1 MPTQGCFWEVITLVG
16 DFPLAPT
23 LLQAALRSSW
33 HFACV
38 SGPNIG
44 LVVSPLGRPQEF
56 PAQIQIFTDNRGREH
71 MSFLL
76 DSEDAQIWIRPAAFI
91 PWRRLRPKR
100 VYTPAKGMQLKVSGS
115 SASDYYQ
122 LRQRPRDL
130 SFPSASRTSRHLPT
144 MPFIGI
150 VPLLLFMVLR
160 MLVMGSYGGM
170 SLLLFVVPLISMSIL
185 GIVVMKRGKPR
196 HRIDAAWLALLLET
210 AVPSI
215 SESSSLLV
223 YPNHIGRGK
232 ALTVSGTDG
241 ETYLGFVGPEAKLS
255 ALWCAAQLAAQ
266 LGGARVAEGTDE
278 LIDIGRQK
286 SLGPG
291 AANSRSCRA
300 SIRLHAPGEDENG
313 DENIH
318 LAWAH
323 HFNELPTW
331 CHTVIPASR
340 APVSLAWWKMLGRD
354 TLFGSIP
361 ECVDFDELPF
371 EVIDSD
377 EGLRTPI
384 GKDNSGV
391 VHIDLVKHGPHAL
404 IAGTTGSGKSEALRT
419 WLLGLCESYSPSR
432 LRLVLVDYKGG
443 SALTPLTALP
453 HTETVLTDLNLAHSS
468 RALRGLASCI
478 ATREAQFA
486 QYAVKDLSQWHER
499 FLQECAPP
507 PPPRI
512 LIVID
517 EFQVLADL
525 HPETLETFS
534 RLAAQGRSL
543 GLHLIYATQHPG
555 ASISAH
561 MRANTELRIALRSI
575 FDSDS
580 HSVIG
585 SAEAAHLPRIPGRA
599 LLGSGKPVQFAYC
612 RNIEQSIA
620 SISKKQSDS
629 IGAPLWCP
637 SLPSQLTRGDLDQLH
652 SSERGIPIGL
662 IDGIENGTHRCLTWQ
677 HGNIMMSG
685 SGSSTNKLA
694 LLVRSCATT
703 LSDSLGF
710 PLCGVSI
717 DSGIPNSIASS
728 PDYVIRDIVDF
739 GVLCEDLCHRTPCV
753 VWLEDIEGTLHM
765 LEERLG
771 VLRAHDLWGQ
781 FARSCDGV
789 NSVLIA
795 SEVSGRFTSRTL
807 FGSYEHIWY
816 EIPNPQIAESCPT
829 IRGAEC
835 TDSPAQLWS
844 SAHKSLICLCTDSV
858 KPSLPLSIPSWNQI
872 LHDCQ
877 GQLGN
882 AASRQMNSCSSL
894 PLDALNASA
903 LVQQRPHFPITP
915 AMLQSRVASLTKTN
929 PDMRIHSY
937 IIRYGAQLKRFL
949 FSEKNCTFIG
959 EDNSVLIDALRAI
972 NAGCIIHHFEHSQW
986 MRALETRTELLLF
999 TNPPKEALRFIA
1011 QNCQSFPSSLYA
1023 LSWNSYSGV
1032 IVHRGTAGRF
1042 VLTFK

>member
-1 MPTQGCFWEVITLVG
+1 MITLVG

-56 PAQIQIFTDNRGREH
+56 PAQIQIFTNDRGRER

-76 DSEDAQIWIRPAAFI
+76 DSEDAQIWIRPAAFT
-91 PWRRLRPKR
+91 PWRRLRAKH
-100 VYTPAKGMQLKVSGS
+100 VYTPAKGMQVKVAGC
-115 SASDYYQ
+115 SATDYYQ

-130 SFPSASRTSRHLPT
+130 SFPSSSRASRPLPT
-144 MPFIGI
+144 LSLIGI
-150 VPLLLFMVLR
+150 VPFLLFMVMR
-160 MLVMGSYGGM
+160 MLVMGAYGGL
-170 SLLLFVVPLISMSIL
+170 SFLLFALPLISMSIL
-185 GIVVMKRGKPR
+185 GVVVMKRRKPR
-196 HRIDAAWLALLLET
+196 HRIDAAGLALLLE
-210 AVPSI
+210 AAAPSS
-215 SESSSLLV
+215 SESSSLLI
-223 YPNHIGRGK
+223 YTNQIGRGK
-232 ALTVSGTDG
+232 AQEVSRTGG

-291 AANSRSCRA
+291 SVNSRSYRA

-575 FDSDS
+575 SDSDS

-972 NAGCIIHHFEHSQW
+972 NAGCIIHHFEHTQW

>member
-1 MPTQGCFWEVITLVG
+1 MLTQECFWEVITLVG
-16 DFPLAPT
+16 DVPLAPT
-23 LLQAALRSSW
+23 LIQAALRSPW

-56 PAQIQIFTDNRGREH
+56 PAQVQIFTDHRGRER

-76 DSEDAQIWIRPAAFI
+76 DSEDAQIWIRPAALT
-91 PWRRLRPKR
+91 PWRRLRAKR
-100 VYTPAKGMQLKVSGS
+100 EYTPTKGMQVKVAGC
-115 SASDYYQ
+115 SATDYYQ

-130 SFPSASRTSRHLPT
+130 SFPSSSRASRPLPT
-144 MPFIGI
+144 LSLIGI
-150 VPLLLFMVLR
+150 VPFLLFMVMR
-160 MLVMGSYGGM
+160 MLVMGAYGGL
-170 SLLLFVVPLISMSIL
+170 SFLLFALPLISMSIL
-185 GIVVMKRGKPR
+185 GVVVMKRRKPR
-196 HRIDAAWLALLLET
+196 HRIDAAGLALLLE
-210 AVPSI
+210 AAAPSS
-215 SESSSLLV
+215 SESSSLLI
-223 YPNHIGRGK
+223 YPNQIGRGK
-232 ALTVSGTDG
+232 AQEVSRTGG

-286 SLGPG
+286 SLSPGSTNSGP
-291 AANSRSCRA
+291 CRIR
-300 SIRLHAPGEDENG
+300 IRLHAPGEDANG

-318 LAWAH
+318 LAWAP
-323 HFNELPTW
+323 HFSELPTW
-331 CHTVIPASR
+331 CHAVIPASR

-354 TLFGSIP
+354 AFFGSIP
-361 ECVDFDELPF
+361 EHVDFDELPF
-371 EVIDSD
+371 KVSD
-377 EGLRTPI
+377 HDDGLRTPI
-384 GKDNSGV
+384 GKDSSGV

-419 WLLGLCESYSPSR
+419 WLLGLCASYSPSH

-443 SALTPLTALP
+443 SALTPFTALP
-453 HTETVLTDLNLAHSS
+453 HTETVLTDLNLGHSS

-486 QYAVKDLSQWHER
+486 QYAVKDLSQWRER

-555 ASISAH
+555 ASINAH
-561 MRANTELRIALRSI
+561 MRANTELRIALRCVSE
-575 FDSDS
+575 SDS
-580 HSVIG
+580 HSVMG
-585 SAEAAHLPRIPGRA
+585 SAEAADLPRIPGRA

-612 RNIEQSIA
+612 RNIEQIIA
-620 SISKKQSDS
+620 SISKKHSAS
-629 IGAPLWCP
+629 FGAPLWCP
-637 SLPSQLTRGDLDQLH
+637 SLPSQLTRGDLNQLRSSDQ
-652 SSERGIPIGL
+652 GIAIGL
-662 IDGIENGTHRCLTWQ
+662 IDGIENGAHRCLRWQ

-685 SGSSTNKLA
+685 SGSSTSKLA
-694 LLVRSCATT
+694 LLARSSATT

-717 DSGIPNSIASS
+717 DSGTPHSSVTS
-728 PDYVIRDIVDF
+728 PDYLIRDIVDF
-739 GVLCEDLCHRTPCV
+739 GVLCEDLCHRAPCV
-753 VWLEDIEGTLHM
+753 IWLEDIEGTLHM
-765 LEERLG
+765 LEECLG

-781 FARSCDGV
+781 FTRSCDGI
-789 NSVLIA
+789 NIVLIA
-795 SEVSGRFTSRTL
+795 SDVSGRFTPRTL

-816 EIPNPQIAESCPT
+816 EIPNPQIMEHCPT

-835 TDSPAQLWS
+835 TDSPTQLWS
-844 SAHKSLICLCTDSV
+844 SAHKSLLCLCSDSV

-877 GQLGN
+877 GQSGI
-882 AASRQMNSCSSL
+882 AAPRRMNSCSSL
-894 PLDALNASA
+894 PSAALDASA
-903 LVQQRPHFPITP
+903 LDQRRPHFPITP
-915 AMLQSRVASLTKTN
+915 ATSQSRVASLTKTSS
-929 PDMRIHSY
+929 DMRIHSY
-937 IIRYGAQLKRFL
+937 IIRYGTQLKRFL
-949 FSEKNCTFIG
+949 FSENNCTFIG
-959 EDNSVLIDALRAI
+959 EENSVLIDALRAI
-972 NAGCIIHHFEHSQW
+972 NSVCSIHRLKH
-986 MRALETRTELLLF
+986 
-999 TNPPKEALRFIA
+999 
-1011 QNCQSFPSSLYA
+1011 
-1023 LSWNSYSGV
+1023 
-1032 IVHRGTAGRF
+1032 
-1042 VLTFK
+1042 

>member
-1 MPTQGCFWEVITLVG
+1 MG
-16 DFPLAPT
+16 DVPLAPT

-44 LVVSPLGRPQEF
+44 LVASPLGCARAF
-56 PAQIQIFTDNRGREH
+56 PAQIQIFTDHRGRER

-76 DSEDAQIWIRPAAFI
+76 DSEEAQMWIRPAALT
-91 PWRRLRPKR
+91 PWRRLRVKR
-100 VYTPAKGMQLKVSGS
+100 LYTPTKGMQVKVAGC

-130 SFPSASRTSRHLPT
+130 SFPSSSRASRPLPT
-144 MPFIGI
+144 LSLIGI
-150 VPLLLFMVLR
+150 VPLLLFMVMR
-160 MLVMGSYGGM
+160 MLVMGVYGGL
-170 SLLLFVVPLISMSIL
+170 SLLLLLVSLISMSIL
-185 GIVVMKRGKPR
+185 GVVVMKRRNPR
-196 HRIDAAWLALLLET
+196 HRIDAAGLALLLE
-210 AVPSI
+210 AAAPSS
-215 SESSSLLV
+215 SESSSLLI
-223 YPNHIGRGK
+223 YPNQIGRGK
-232 ALTVSGTDG
+232 AQEVSRTGG

-286 SLGPG
+286 TLSLGST
-291 AANSRSCRA
+291 NSGPCRIR
-300 SIRLHAPGEDENG
+300 IRLHAPGEDESG
-313 DENIH
+313 DESIH
-318 LAWAH
+318 LAWAP
-323 HFNELPTW
+323 HFSELPTW

-340 APVSLAWWKMLGRD
+340 TPVSSTWWKMLGRD
-354 TLFGSIP
+354 ALFGSIP
-361 ECVDFDELPF
+361 EHVDFDELPF
-371 EVIDSD
+371 EVSD
-377 EGLRTPI
+377 HDDGLRTPI
-384 GKDNSGV
+384 GKDSSGIV
-391 VHIDLVKHGPHAL
+391 DIDLVKHGPHAL

-419 WLLGLCESYSPSR
+419 WLLGLCASYSPSR

-453 HTETVLTDLNLAHSS
+453 HTETVLTDLDLGHSS

-555 ASISAH
+555 ASINAH

-575 FDSDS
+575 SDSAS

-612 RNIEQSIA
+612 ANIEQTIA
-620 SISKKQSDS
+620 SISKRQSDS
-629 IGAPLWCP
+629 IGTPLWCP
-637 SLPSQLTRGDLDQLH
+637 SLPSQLTRRDLDQLC
-652 SSERGIPIGL
+652 SSEGGIPIGL
-662 IDGIENGTHRCLTWQ
+662 IDGIENGAHQCLRWQ

-685 SGSSTNKLA
+685 SGSSTSKLA
-694 LLVRSCATT
+694 LLARSCATT

-717 DSGIPNSIASS
+717 DSGTPHSS
-728 PDYVIRDIVDF
+728 ATSANYLIRDIVDF
-739 GVLCEDLCHRTPCV
+739 GVLCEDLCHRAPCV
-753 VWLEDIEGTLHM
+753 IWLEDIEGTLHM
-765 LEERLG
+765 LEDCLG

-781 FARSCDGV
+781 FTRSCDGV
-789 NSVLIA
+789 NIVLIA
-795 SEVSGRFTSRTL
+795 SDVSGRFTSRTL

-816 EIPNPQIAESCPT
+816 EIPNPQIAENCPA

-844 SAHKSLICLCTDSV
+844 SAHKSLLCLCSDSV
-858 KPSLPLSIPSWNQI
+858 KPSLPLSIQSWNQI

-877 GQLGN
+877 GQLDT
-882 AASRQMNSCSSL
+882 AAPHRLNSCSSL
-894 PLDALNASA
+894 PSATLNASA
-903 LVQQRPHFPITP
+903 LDQQRPHFPITP
-915 AMLQSRVASLTKTN
+915 ATSRSRVASLTKTSS
-929 PDMRIHSY
+929 DMRIHSY
-937 IIRYGAQLKRFL
+937 IIRYGAQLKQFL
-949 FSEKNCTFIG
+949 FSENNCTFIG
-959 EDNSVLIDALRAI
+959 EENSVLIDALRAI
-972 NAGCIIHHFEHSQW
+972 NAGCIIHHLEHSQW
-986 MRALETRTELLLF
+986 MRALENRTELLLF
-999 TNPPKEALRFIA
+999 ANPPKEALRFIA
-1011 QNCQSFPSSLYA
+1011 QNCQNFPSSLYA
-1023 LSWNSYSGV
+1023 HSWNSYSGV
-1032 IVHRGTAGRF
+1032 IVHHGSAGRF

>member
-1 MPTQGCFWEVITLVG
+1 MG
-16 DFPLAPT
+16 DVPLAPT

-44 LVVSPLGRPQEF
+44 LVVSPLGSPQEF
-56 PAQIQIFTDNRGREH
+56 PAQVQIFSDHRGRER

-91 PWRRLRPKR
+91 PWRRLRSNR
-100 VYTPAKGMQLKVSGS
+100 VYTPAKGMQLKVGGR
-115 SASDYYQ
+115 SATDYYQ

-130 SFPSASRTSRHLPT
+130 SFPSSSRDSRRLPA
-144 MPFIGI
+144 MSFIGI
-150 VPLLLFMVLR
+150 VPLLLFMVMR
-160 MLVMGSYGGM
+160 MLIMGAYGGM
-170 SLLLFVVPLISMSIL
+170 SLLLITLPLISMSIL
-185 GIVVMKRGKPR
+185 GIVVMKRRKPI
-196 HRIDAAWLALLLET
+196 HRIDAAGLALLLE
-210 AVPSI
+210 AAAPSS
-215 SESSSLLV
+215 SESSFLLI
-223 YPNHIGRGK
+223 YPNQIGRGK
-232 ALTVSGTDG
+232 ALMVSGTDG

-278 LIDIGRQK
+278 PIDIGKRK
-286 SLGPG
+286 SLGLGSTHSGP
-291 AANSRSCRA
+291 CRI
-300 SIRLHAPGEDENG
+300 SIRLHAPGEDESS

-318 LAWAH
+318 LAWAP
-323 HFNELPTW
+323 HFSELPTW
-331 CHTVIPASR
+331 CHAVIPASR
-340 APVSLAWWKMLGRD
+340 APVSLAWWKMLGTD
-354 TLFGSIP
+354 ALSASIP
-361 ECVDFDELPF
+361 KHVDFDELPF
-371 EVIDSD
+371 EVTDSN

-384 GKDNSGV
+384 GKDSSGV
-391 VHIDLVKHGPHAL
+391 VHIDLVEHGPHAL

-575 FDSDS
+575 SDSDS

-685 SGSSTNKLA
+685 SGSSTSKLA

-717 DSGIPNSIASS
+717 DSGIPNSIVSS
-728 PDYVIRDIVDF
+728 PDYLIRDIVDF
-739 GVLCEDLCHRTPCV
+739 GVLCEDLCHRSPCV

-765 LEERLG
+765 LEECLG

-816 EIPNPQIAESCPT
+816 EIPNPQIVESCPT

-844 SAHKSLICLCTDSV
+844 NAHKSLICLCTDSV
-858 KPSLPLSIPSWNQI
+858 KPSLPLSIPSWNQM

-877 GQLGN
+877 GKLGN

-894 PLDALNASA
+894 PLEALNASA

-915 AMLQSRVASLTKTN
+915 ATPQSRVASFTKTN

-937 IIRYGAQLKRFL
+937 IIRYGSQLKRFL

-959 EDNSVLIDALRAI
+959 EDNSALIDALRAI

>member
-1 MPTQGCFWEVITLVG
+1 MG
-16 DFPLAPT
+16 DVPLAPT

-44 LVVSPLGRPQEF
+44 LVASPLGCARAF
-56 PAQIQIFTDNRGREH
+56 PAQIQIFTDHRGRER

-76 DSEDAQIWIRPAAFI
+76 DSEEAQMWIRPAALT
-91 PWRRLRPKR
+91 PWRRLRVKR
-100 VYTPAKGMQLKVSGS
+100 LYTPTKGMQVKVAGC

-130 SFPSASRTSRHLPT
+130 SFPSSSRASRPLPT
-144 MPFIGI
+144 LSLIGI
-150 VPLLLFMVLR
+150 VPLLLFMVMR
-160 MLVMGSYGGM
+160 MLVMGVYGGL
-170 SLLLFVVPLISMSIL
+170 SLLLLLVPLVSMSIL
-185 GIVVMKRGKPR
+185 GVVVMKRRKPR
-196 HRIDAAWLALLLET
+196 HRIDAAGLALLLE
-210 AVPSI
+210 AAAPSS
-215 SESSSLLV
+215 SESSSLLI
-223 YPNHIGRGK
+223 YPNQIGRGK
-232 ALTVSGTDG
+232 AQEVSRTGG

-286 SLGPG
+286 TLSLGST
-291 AANSRSCRA
+291 NSGPCRIR
-300 SIRLHAPGEDENG
+300 IRLHAPGEDESG
-313 DENIH
+313 DESIH
-318 LAWAH
+318 LAWAP
-323 HFNELPTW
+323 HFSELPTW

-340 APVSLAWWKMLGRD
+340 TPVSSTWWKMLGRD
-354 TLFGSIP
+354 ALFGSIP
-361 ECVDFDELPF
+361 EHVDFDELPF
-371 EVIDSD
+371 EVSD
-377 EGLRTPI
+377 HDDGLRTPI
-384 GKDNSGV
+384 GKDSSGIV
-391 VHIDLVKHGPHAL
+391 DIDLVKHGPHAL

-419 WLLGLCESYSPSR
+419 WLLGLCASYSPSR

-453 HTETVLTDLNLAHSS
+453 HTETVLTDLDLGHSS

-555 ASISAH
+555 ASINAH

-575 FDSDS
+575 SDSAS

-612 RNIEQSIA
+612 ANIEQTIA
-620 SISKKQSDS
+620 SISKRQSDS
-629 IGAPLWCP
+629 IGTPLWCP
-637 SLPSQLTRGDLDQLH
+637 SLPSQLTRRDLDQLC
-652 SSERGIPIGL
+652 SSEGGIPIGL
-662 IDGIENGTHRCLTWQ
+662 IDGIENGAHQCLRWQ

-685 SGSSTNKLA
+685 SGSSTSKLA
-694 LLVRSCATT
+694 LLARSCATT

-717 DSGIPNSIASS
+717 DSGTPHSS
-728 PDYVIRDIVDF
+728 ATSANYLIRDIVDF
-739 GVLCEDLCHRTPCV
+739 GVLCEDLCHRAPCV
-753 VWLEDIEGTLHM
+753 IWLEDIEGTLHM
-765 LEERLG
+765 LEDCLG

-781 FARSCDGV
+781 FTRSCDGV
-789 NSVLIA
+789 NIVLIA
-795 SEVSGRFTSRTL
+795 SDVSGRFTSRTL

-816 EIPNPQIAESCPT
+816 EIPNPQIAENCPA

-844 SAHKSLICLCTDSV
+844 SAHKSLLCLCSDSV
-858 KPSLPLSIPSWNQI
+858 KPSLPLSIQSWNQI

-877 GQLGN
+877 GQLDT
-882 AASRQMNSCSSL
+882 AAPHRLNSCSSL
-894 PLDALNASA
+894 PSATLNASA
-903 LVQQRPHFPITP
+903 LDQQRPHFPITP
-915 AMLQSRVASLTKTN
+915 ATSRSRVASLTKTSS
-929 PDMRIHSY
+929 DMRIHSY
-937 IIRYGAQLKRFL
+937 IIRYGAQLKQFL
-949 FSEKNCTFIG
+949 FSENNCTFIG
-959 EDNSVLIDALRAI
+959 EENSVLIDALRAI
-972 NAGCIIHHFEHSQW
+972 NAGCIIHHLEHSQW
-986 MRALETRTELLLF
+986 MRALENRTELLLF
-999 TNPPKEALRFIA
+999 ANPPKEALRFIA
-1011 QNCQSFPSSLYA
+1011 QNCQNFPSSLYA
-1023 LSWNSYSGV
+1023 HSWNSYSGV
-1032 IVHRGTAGRF
+1032 IVHHGSAGRF

>member
-1 MPTQGCFWEVITLVG
+1 MG
-16 DFPLAPT
+16 DVPLAPT

-44 LVVSPLGRPQEF
+44 LVASPLGCARAF
-56 PAQIQIFTDNRGREH
+56 PAQIQIFTDHRGRER

-76 DSEDAQIWIRPAAFI
+76 DSEEAQMWIRPAALT
-91 PWRRLRPKR
+91 PWRRLRAKR
-100 VYTPAKGMQLKVSGS
+100 LYTPTKGMQVKVAGC

-130 SFPSASRTSRHLPT
+130 SFPSSSRASRPLPT
-144 MPFIGI
+144 LSLIGI
-150 VPLLLFMVLR
+150 VPLLLFMVMR
-160 MLVMGSYGGM
+160 MLVMGVYGGL
-170 SLLLFVVPLISMSIL
+170 SLLLLLVPLISMSIL
-185 GIVVMKRGKPR
+185 GVVVMKRRKPR
-196 HRIDAAWLALLLET
+196 HRIDAAGLALLLE
-210 AVPSI
+210 AAAPSS
-215 SESSSLLV
+215 SESSSLLI
-223 YPNHIGRGK
+223 YPNQIGRGK
-232 ALTVSGTDG
+232 AQEVSRTGG

-286 SLGPG
+286 SLSLGSTNSGP
-291 AANSRSCRA
+291 CRIR
-300 SIRLHAPGEDENG
+300 IRLHAPGEDESG
-313 DENIH
+313 DESIH
-318 LAWAH
+318 LAWAP
-323 HFNELPTW
+323 HFSELPTW

-340 APVSLAWWKMLGRD
+340 TPVSSTWWKMLGRD
-354 TLFGSIP
+354 ALFGSIP
-361 ECVDFDELPF
+361 EHVDFDELPF
-371 EVIDSD
+371 EVSD
-377 EGLRTPI
+377 HDDGLRTPI
-384 GKDNSGV
+384 GKDSSGIV
-391 VHIDLVKHGPHAL
+391 DIDLVKHGPHAL

-419 WLLGLCESYSPSR
+419 WLLGLCASYSPSR

-453 HTETVLTDLNLAHSS
+453 HTETVLTDLDLGHSS

-555 ASISAH
+555 ASINAH

-575 FDSDS
+575 SDSAS

-612 RNIEQSIA
+612 ANIEQTIA
-620 SISKKQSDS
+620 SISKRQSDS
-629 IGAPLWCP
+629 IGTPLWCP
-637 SLPSQLTRGDLDQLH
+637 SLPSQLTRRDLDQLC
-652 SSERGIPIGL
+652 SSEGGIPIGL
-662 IDGIENGTHRCLTWQ
+662 IDGIENGAHQCLRWQ

-685 SGSSTNKLA
+685 SGSSTSKLA
-694 LLVRSCATT
+694 LLARSCATT

-717 DSGIPNSIASS
+717 DSGTPHSS
-728 PDYVIRDIVDF
+728 ATSANYLIRDIVDF
-739 GVLCEDLCHRTPCV
+739 GVLCEDLCHRAPCV
-753 VWLEDIEGTLHM
+753 IWLEDIEGTLHM
-765 LEERLG
+765 LEDCLG
-771 VLRAHDLWGQ
+771 VLRAHDLWSQ

-789 NSVLIA
+789 NIVLIA
-795 SEVSGRFTSRTL
+795 SDVSGRFTSRTL

-816 EIPNPQIAESCPT
+816 EIPNPQIAETCPA

-844 SAHKSLICLCTDSV
+844 SAHKSLLCLCSDSV
-858 KPSLPLSIPSWNQI
+858 KPSLPLSIQSWNQI

-877 GQLGN
+877 GQLDT
-882 AASRQMNSCSSL
+882 AAPHRLNSCSSL
-894 PLDALNASA
+894 PSATLNASA
-903 LVQQRPHFPITP
+903 LDQQRPHFPITP
-915 AMLQSRVASLTKTN
+915 ATSRSRVASLTKTSS
-929 PDMRIHSY
+929 DMRIHSY

-949 FSEKNCTFIG
+949 FSENNCTFIG
-959 EDNSVLIDALRAI
+959 EENSVLIDALRAI
-972 NAGCIIHHFEHSQW
+972 NAGCIIHHLEHSQW
-986 MRALETRTELLLF
+986 MRALENRTELLLF
-999 TNPPKEALRFIA
+999 ANPPKEALRFIA
-1011 QNCQSFPSSLYA
+1011 QNCQNFPSSLYA
-1023 LSWNSYSGV
+1023 HSWNSYSGV

>member
-1 MPTQGCFWEVITLVG
+1 MG
-16 DFPLAPT
+16 DVPLAPT

-44 LVVSPLGRPQEF
+44 LVVSPLGSPQEF
-56 PAQIQIFTDNRGREH
+56 PAQVQIFSDHRGRER

-91 PWRRLRPKR
+91 PWRRLRSNR
-100 VYTPAKGMQLKVSGS
+100 VYTPAKGMQLKVGGR
-115 SASDYYQ
+115 SATDYYQ

-130 SFPSASRTSRHLPT
+130 SFPSSSRDSRRLPA
-144 MPFIGI
+144 MSFIGI
-150 VPLLLFMVLR
+150 VPLLLFMVMR
-160 MLVMGSYGGM
+160 MLIMGAYGGM
-170 SLLLFVVPLISMSIL
+170 SLLLLLAPLISMSIL
-185 GIVVMKRGKPR
+185 GVVVMKRRKPR
-196 HRIDAAWLALLLET
+196 HRVDAAGLALLLEAAT
-210 AVPSI
+210 PSI
-215 SESSSLLV
+215 SDSSPFLI
-223 YPNHIGRGK
+223 YPNQIGRRK
-232 ALTVSGTDG
+232 PQEVSRTGG

-266 LGGARVAEGTDE
+266 TGGARVNDGNDE
-278 LIDIGRQK
+278 LIDIGRQNY
-286 SLGPG
+286 SGPG
-291 AANSRSCRA
+291 STNSGPCRIR
-300 SIRLHAPGEDENG
+300 IRLHAPGEDESG

-318 LAWAH
+318 LAWAP
-323 HFNELPTW
+323 HFSELPTW
-331 CHTVIPASR
+331 CHAVIPASR
-340 APVSLAWWKMLGRD
+340 TPVSLAWWKMLGRD
-354 TLFGSIP
+354 ALSGSIP
-361 ECVDFDELPF
+361 EHVDFDELPF
-371 EVIDSD
+371 EVSD
-377 EGLRTPI
+377 HDDGLRTPI
-384 GKDNSGV
+384 GKDTSGIV
-391 VHIDLVKHGPHAL
+391 SIDLVKDGPHAL

-419 WLLGLCESYSPSR
+419 WLLGLCARYPPSR

-453 HTETVLTDLNLAHSS
+453 HTETVLTDLNLGHSS

-486 QYAVKDLSQWHER
+486 QYAVKDLSQWRER

-555 ASISAH
+555 ASINAH

-575 FDSDS
+575 SDSDS
-580 HSVIG
+580 LSVIG
-585 SAEAAHLPRIPGRA
+585 SAEAARLPRIPGRA

-612 RNIEQSIA
+612 RNIEQIIA
-620 SISKKQSDS
+620 SISKRQSDS

-652 SSERGIPIGL
+652 SSEGGIPIGL
-662 IDGIENGTHRCLTWQ
+662 IDGIENGAHRCLRWH

>member
-1 MPTQGCFWEVITLVG
+1 
-16 DFPLAPT
+16 
-23 LLQAALRSSW
+23 
-33 HFACV
+33 
-38 SGPNIG
+38 
-44 LVVSPLGRPQEF
+44 
-56 PAQIQIFTDNRGREH
+56 

-232 ALTVSGTDG
+232 ALTVSGTNG

-286 SLGPG
+286 SLSPGSTHSGP
-291 AANSRSCRA
+291 CRI
-300 SIRLHAPGEDENG
+300 SIRLHAPGEDESS

-318 LAWAH
+318 LAWAP
-323 HFNELPTW
+323 HFSELPTW
-331 CHTVIPASR
+331 CHAVIPASR
-340 APVSLAWWKMLGRD
+340 APVSLAWWKMLGTD
-354 TLFGSIP
+354 ALSASIP
-361 ECVDFDELPF
+361 KHVDFDELPF
-371 EVIDSD
+371 EVTDSN

-384 GKDNSGV
+384 GKDSSGV
-391 VHIDLVKHGPHAL
+391 VHIDLVEHGPHAL

-419 WLLGLCESYSPSR
+419 WLLGLCARYSPSR

-443 SALTPLTALP
+443 SALTPLTVLP
-453 HTETVLTDLNLAHSS
+453 HTETVLTDLNLGHSS

-486 QYAVKDLSQWHER
+486 QYAVKDLSQWRER

-555 ASISAH
+555 ASINAH

-575 FDSDS
+575 SDSDS
-580 HSVIG
+580 LSVIG

>member
-1 MPTQGCFWEVITLVG
+1 
-16 DFPLAPT
+16 
-23 LLQAALRSSW
+23 
-33 HFACV
+33 
-38 SGPNIG
+38 
-44 LVVSPLGRPQEF
+44 
-56 PAQIQIFTDNRGREH
+56 

-100 VYTPAKGMQLKVSGS
+100 VYTPAKGMQLKVGGH

-122 LRQRPRDL
+122 LRQRPHDL

-144 MPFIGI
+144 MSFIGI

-160 MLVMGSYGGM
+160 MLVMGAYGGM

-185 GIVVMKRGKPR
+185 GMVVMKRRKPR

-291 AANSRSCRA
+291 STHPSPCHIR
-300 SIRLHAPGEDENG
+300 IRLHAPGEDESS

-318 LAWAH
+318 LAWAP
-323 HFNELPTW
+323 HFSELPTW
-331 CHTVIPASR
+331 CHAVIPASR

-354 TLFGSIP
+354 ALSASIP
-361 ECVDFDELPF
+361 KHVDFDELPF
-371 EVIDSD
+371 EVSDSD

-384 GKDNSGV
+384 GKDSSGV
-391 VHIDLVKHGPHAL
+391 VHIDLVEHGPHAL

-419 WLLGLCESYSPSR
+419 WLLGLCARYSPSR

-575 FDSDS
+575 SDSDS

-710 PLCGVSI
+710 PLWGVSI

>member
-1 MPTQGCFWEVITLVG
+1 MGVS
-16 DFPLAPT
+16 PLAPT
-23 LLQAALRSSW
+23 LLQAALRSPW

-44 LVVSPLGRPQEF
+44 LVVSPLGRTQEF
-56 PAQIQIFTDNRGREH
+56 PAQIQIFTDRRGRER
-71 MSFLL
+71 MGFLL

-91 PWRRLRPKR
+91 PWRCLRPR
-100 VYTPAKGMQLKVSGS
+100 HVYTPVRGMQLKV
-115 SASDYYQ
+115 ANRPATDYYQ

-130 SFPSASRTSRHLPT
+130 SFPSSSRDSRRLPA
-144 MPFIGI
+144 MSFIGI
-150 VPLLLFMVLR
+150 VPLLLFMVIR
-160 MLVMGSYGGM
+160 MLIMGVYGGM
-170 SLLLFVVPLISMSIL
+170 SLLLIALLPISMSVL
-185 GIVVMKRGKPR
+185 GIVVMKRRKPR
-196 HRIDAAWLALLLET
+196 HQLDAAGLALLLE
-210 AVPSI
+210 AAAPSS
-215 SESSSLLV
+215 SESSPLLI
-223 YPNHIGRGK
+223 YPNQIGRGK
-232 ALTVSGTDG
+232 AHAVSRSGG

-266 LGGARVAEGTDE
+266 LGGARVDEGTDE

-286 SLGPG
+286 ALGPDST
-291 AANSRSCRA
+291 NSGPYRIR
-300 SIRLHAPGEDENG
+300 IRLHAPGEDETG

-318 LAWAH
+318 LAWAS
-323 HFNELPTW
+323 HFSELPTW
-331 CHTVIPASR
+331 CHAVIPASR

-354 TLFGSIP
+354 ALFGSIP
-361 ECVDFDELPF
+361 EHVDFDELPL
-371 EVIDSD
+371 EVSESD
-377 EGLRTPI
+377 EGLQTAI
-384 GKDNSGV
+384 GKDASGLV
-391 VHIDLVKHGPHAL
+391 DIDLVKHGPHAL

-419 WLLGLCESYSPSR
+419 WLLGLCTRYSPSR

-443 SALTPLTALP
+443 STLTPLTALP
-453 HTETVLTDLNLAHSS
+453 HTEAVLTDLNLGHSS

-486 QYAVKDLSQWHER
+486 QYAVKDLSQWRER

-555 ASISAH
+555 ASINAH
-561 MRANTELRIALRSI
+561 MRANTELRIALRCISE
-575 FDSDS
+575 SDS

-585 SAEAAHLPRIPGRA
+585 SAEAAHLSRIPGRA
-599 LLGSGKPVQFAYC
+599 LLGSGNPVQFAYC
-612 RNIEQSIA
+612 RNIEQIIA
-620 SISKKQSDS
+620 SISKTQSAS
-629 IGAPLWCP
+629 FGAPLWCP

-652 SSERGIPIGL
+652 SSDQGIAIGL
-662 IDGIENGTHRCLTWQ
+662 IDGIENGAHRCLRWQ

-685 SGSSTNKLA
+685 SGSSASKLA
-694 LLVRSCATT
+694 LLIRSCATT

-717 DSGIPNSIASS
+717 DSGILNSSATS
-728 PDYVIRDIVDF
+728 PDYLIRDIVDF
-739 GVLCEDLCHRTPCV
+739 GVLCEDLCHRAPCI

-765 LEERLG
+765 LEECLG

-781 FARSCDGV
+781 FTRSCDGV
-789 NSVLIA
+789 NIVLIA
-795 SEVSGRFTSRTL
+795 SDVSGRFTSRTL

-816 EIPNPQIAESCPT
+816 EIPNPQIVESCPT
-829 IRGAEC
+829 ILGAEC

-844 SAHKSLICLCTDSV
+844 SAHKSLLCLCTDSV

-882 AASRQMNSCSSL
+882 ASSRQMNSCSSL
-894 PLDALNASA
+894 PLAALDTPA
-903 LVQQRPHFPITP
+903 LGQQRPRFPIIP
-915 AMLQSRVASLTKTN
+915 AMTHSRVAADIKTDS
-929 PDMRIHSY
+929 DMRIHSY

-959 EDNSVLIDALRAI
+959 EDNSELIDALRAI
-972 NAGCIIHHFEHSQW
+972 NTGCIIHHFEHSQW
-986 MRALETRTELLLF
+986 MRALENRTELLLF

-1023 LSWNSYSGV
+1023 HSWNSYSGV
-1032 IVHRGTAGRF
+1032 IVHRGIAGRF

>member
-1 MPTQGCFWEVITLVG
+1 MFWEVITLVG

-56 PAQIQIFTDNRGREH
+56 PAQIQIFTDDQGRER

-100 VYTPAKGMQLKVSGS
+100 VYTPAKGMQLKVGGR

-130 SFPSASRTSRHLPT
+130 SFPSVSRTSRHLPT
-144 MPFIGI
+144 MSFIGI
-150 VPLLLFMVLR
+150 VPLLLFMMLR
-160 MLVMGSYGGM
+160 MLVMGAYGGM

-185 GIVVMKRGKPR
+185 GIVVMKRRKPR
-196 HRIDAAWLALLLET
+196 HRIDAARLALLLET

-215 SESSSLLV
+215 SESSPLLI
-223 YPNHIGRGK
+223 YPKQIGRGK
-232 ALTVSGTDG
+232 ALTVSGTVG

-286 SLGPG
+286 SLGPDS
-291 AANSRSCRA
+291 ANSRPCRA
-300 SIRLHAPGEDENG
+300 SIRLHAPGEDDSG

-323 HFNELPTW
+323 HFSELPTW

-371 EVIDSD
+371 EVIDSG

-384 GKDNSGV
+384 GKDSSGV
-391 VHIDLVKHGPHAL
+391 VDIDLVKHGPHAL

-443 SALTPLTALP
+443 SALTPLTVLP

-555 ASISAH
+555 ASINAH

-575 FDSDS
+575 SDSDS

-612 RNIEQSIA
+612 RNIEQIIA

-637 SLPSQLTRGDLDQLH
+637 SLPSQLTRDDLDQLH

-717 DSGIPNSIASS
+717 DSGIPNSIVSS
-728 PDYVIRDIVDF
+728 PDYLIRDIVDF
-739 GVLCEDLCHRTPCV
+739 GVLCEDLCHRSPCV

-765 LEERLG
+765 LEECLG

-795 SEVSGRFTSRTL
+795 SEVSGRYTSRTL

-816 EIPNPQIAESCPT
+816 EIPNPQIVESCPT

-844 SAHKSLICLCTDSV
+844 SAHKSLLCLCTDSV
-858 KPSLPLSIPSWNQI
+858 KPSLPLSIPSWNQM

-894 PLDALNASA
+894 PLDELNASA

-915 AMLQSRVASLTKTN
+915 ATPQSRVASLTKTN

-972 NAGCIIHHFEHSQW
+972 NAGCVIHHFEHSQW
-986 MRALETRTELLLF
+986 MRALENRTELLLF

>member
-1 MPTQGCFWEVITLVG
+1 MG

-56 PAQIQIFTDNRGREH
+56 PAQIQIFTDHRGRER

-76 DSEDAQIWIRPAAFI
+76 DSEHARLWIRPTAFT
-91 PWRRLRPKR
+91 PWRRLRAKH
-100 VYTPAKGMQLKVSGS
+100 VYTPAKGMQVKVAGC
-115 SASDYYQ
+115 SATDYYQ

-130 SFPSASRTSRHLPT
+130 SFPSSSRASRPLPT
-144 MPFIGI
+144 LSLIGI
-150 VPLLLFMVLR
+150 VPFLLFMVMR
-160 MLVMGSYGGM
+160 MLVMGAYGGL
-170 SLLLFVVPLISMSIL
+170 SFLLFALPLISMSIL
-185 GIVVMKRGKPR
+185 GVVVMKRRKPR
-196 HRIDAAWLALLLET
+196 HRIDAAGLALLLE
-210 AVPSI
+210 AAAPSS
-215 SESSSLLV
+215 SESSSLLI
-223 YPNHIGRGK
+223 YPNQIGRGK
-232 ALTVSGTDG
+232 AQEVSRTGG

-286 SLGPG
+286 SLSPGSTNSGP
-291 AANSRSCRA
+291 CRIR
-300 SIRLHAPGEDENG
+300 IRLHAPGEDANG

-318 LAWAH
+318 LAWAP
-323 HFNELPTW
+323 HFSELPTW
-331 CHTVIPASR
+331 CHAVIPASR

-354 TLFGSIP
+354 AFFGSIP
-361 ECVDFDELPF
+361 EHVDFDELPF
-371 EVIDSD
+371 KVSD
-377 EGLRTPI
+377 HDDGLRTPI
-384 GKDNSGV
+384 GKDSSGV

-419 WLLGLCESYSPSR
+419 WLLGLCASYSPSH

-443 SALTPLTALP
+443 SALTPFTALP
-453 HTETVLTDLNLAHSS
+453 HTETVLTDLNLGHSS

-486 QYAVKDLSQWHER
+486 QYAVKDLSQWRER

-555 ASISAH
+555 ASINAH

-575 FDSDS
+575 SDSAS

-612 RNIEQSIA
+612 ANIEQTIA
-620 SISKKQSDS
+620 SISKRQSDS
-629 IGAPLWCP
+629 IGTPLWCP
-637 SLPSQLTRGDLDQLH
+637 SLPSQLTRRDLDQLC
-652 SSERGIPIGL
+652 SSEGGIPIGL
-662 IDGIENGTHRCLTWQ
+662 IDGIENGAHQCLRWQ

-685 SGSSTNKLA
+685 SGSSTSKLA
-694 LLVRSCATT
+694 LLARSCATT

-717 DSGIPNSIASS
+717 DSGTPHSS
-728 PDYVIRDIVDF
+728 ATSANYLIRDIVDF
-739 GVLCEDLCHRTPCV
+739 GVLCEDLCHRAPCV
-753 VWLEDIEGTLHM
+753 IWLEDIEGTLHM
-765 LEERLG
+765 LEDCLG
-771 VLRAHDLWGQ
+771 VLRAHDLWSQ

-789 NSVLIA
+789 NIVLIA
-795 SEVSGRFTSRTL
+795 SDVSGRFTSRTL

-816 EIPNPQIAESCPT
+816 EIPNPQIAETCPA

-844 SAHKSLICLCTDSV
+844 SAHKSLLCLCSDSV
-858 KPSLPLSIPSWNQI
+858 KPSLPLSIQSWNQI

-877 GQLGN
+877 GQLDT
-882 AASRQMNSCSSL
+882 AAPHRLNSCSSL
-894 PLDALNASA
+894 PSATLNASA
-903 LVQQRPHFPITP
+903 LDQQRPHFPITP
-915 AMLQSRVASLTKTN
+915 ATSRSRVASLTKTSS
-929 PDMRIHSY
+929 DMRIHSY

-949 FSEKNCTFIG
+949 FSENNCTFIG
-959 EDNSVLIDALRAI
+959 EENSVLIDALRAI
-972 NAGCIIHHFEHSQW
+972 NAGCIIHHLEHSQW
-986 MRALETRTELLLF
+986 MRALENRTELLLF
-999 TNPPKEALRFIA
+999 ANPPKEALRFIA
-1011 QNCQSFPSSLYA
+1011 QNCQNFPSSLYA
-1023 LSWNSYSGV
+1023 HSWNSYSGV

>member
-1 MPTQGCFWEVITLVG
+1 MG
-16 DFPLAPT
+16 DVPLAPT

-44 LVVSPLGRPQEF
+44 LVASPLGCARAF
-56 PAQIQIFTDNRGREH
+56 PAQIQIFTDHRGRER

-76 DSEDAQIWIRPAAFI
+76 DSEEAQMWIRPAALT
-91 PWRRLRPKR
+91 PWRRLRVKR
-100 VYTPAKGMQLKVSGS
+100 LYTPTKGMQVKVAGC

-130 SFPSASRTSRHLPT
+130 SFPSSSRASRPLPT
-144 MPFIGI
+144 LSLIGI
-150 VPLLLFMVLR
+150 VPLLLFMVMR
-160 MLVMGSYGGM
+160 MLVMGVYGGL
-170 SLLLFVVPLISMSIL
+170 SLLLLLVPLVSMSIL
-185 GIVVMKRGKPR
+185 GVVVMKRRKPR
-196 HRIDAAWLALLLET
+196 HRIDAAGLALLLE
-210 AVPSI
+210 AAAPSS
-215 SESSSLLV
+215 SESSSLLI
-223 YPNHIGRGK
+223 YPNQIGHGK
-232 ALTVSGTDG
+232 AQEVSRTGG

-286 SLGPG
+286 TLSLGST
-291 AANSRSCRA
+291 NSGPCRIR
-300 SIRLHAPGEDENG
+300 IRLHAPGEDESG
-313 DENIH
+313 DESIH
-318 LAWAH
+318 LAWAP
-323 HFNELPTW
+323 HFSELPTW

-340 APVSLAWWKMLGRD
+340 TPVSSTWWKMLGRD
-354 TLFGSIP
+354 ALFGSIP
-361 ECVDFDELPF
+361 EHVDFDELPF
-371 EVIDSD
+371 EVSD
-377 EGLRTPI
+377 HDDGLRTPI
-384 GKDNSGV
+384 GKDSSGIV
-391 VHIDLVKHGPHAL
+391 DIDLVKHGPHAL

-419 WLLGLCESYSPSR
+419 WLLGLCASYSPSR

-453 HTETVLTDLNLAHSS
+453 HTETVLTDLDLGHSS

-555 ASISAH
+555 ASINAH

-575 FDSDS
+575 SDSAS

-612 RNIEQSIA
+612 ANIEQTIA
-620 SISKKQSDS
+620 SISKRQSDS
-629 IGAPLWCP
+629 IGTPLWCP
-637 SLPSQLTRGDLDQLH
+637 SLPSQLTRRDLDQLC
-652 SSERGIPIGL
+652 SSEGGIPIGL
-662 IDGIENGTHRCLTWQ
+662 IDGIENGAHQCLRWQ

-685 SGSSTNKLA
+685 SGSSTSKLA
-694 LLVRSCATT
+694 LLARSCATT

-717 DSGIPNSIASS
+717 DSGTPHSS
-728 PDYVIRDIVDF
+728 ATSANYLIRDIVDF
-739 GVLCEDLCHRTPCV
+739 GVLCEDLCHRAPCV
-753 VWLEDIEGTLHM
+753 IWLEDIEGTLHM
-765 LEERLG
+765 LEDCLG
-771 VLRAHDLWGQ
+771 VLRAHDLWSQ

-789 NSVLIA
+789 NIVLIA
-795 SEVSGRFTSRTL
+795 SDVSGRFTSRTL

-816 EIPNPQIAESCPT
+816 EIPNPQIAENCPA

-844 SAHKSLICLCTDSV
+844 SAHKSLLCLCSDSV
-858 KPSLPLSIPSWNQI
+858 KPSLPLSIQSWNQI

-877 GQLGN
+877 GQLDT
-882 AASRQMNSCSSL
+882 AAPHRLNSCSSL
-894 PLDALNASA
+894 PSATLNASA
-903 LVQQRPHFPITP
+903 LDQQRPHFPITP
-915 AMLQSRVASLTKTN
+915 ATSRSRVASLTKTSS
-929 PDMRIHSY
+929 DMRIHSY
-937 IIRYGAQLKRFL
+937 IIRYGAQLKQFL
-949 FSEKNCTFIG
+949 FSENNCTFIG
-959 EDNSVLIDALRAI
+959 EENSVLIDALRAI
-972 NAGCIIHHFEHSQW
+972 NAGCIIHHLEHSQW
-986 MRALETRTELLLF
+986 MRALENRTELLLF
-999 TNPPKEALRFIA
+999 ANPPKEALRFIA
-1011 QNCQSFPSSLYA
+1011 QNCQNFPSSLYA
-1023 LSWNSYSGV
+1023 HSWNSYSGV
-1032 IVHRGTAGRF
+1032 IVHHGSAGRF

>member
-1 MPTQGCFWEVITLVG
+1 MG

-44 LVVSPLGRPQEF
+44 LVASPLGCAQEF
-56 PAQIQIFTDNRGREH
+56 PVQIQIFTDHRGRER

-76 DSEDAQIWIRPAAFI
+76 DSEDAQIWIRPAAFT
-91 PWRRLRPKR
+91 PWRRLRAKR
-100 VYTPAKGMQLKVSGS
+100 VYTPSKGMQLKVGGR
-115 SASDYYQ
+115 SATDYYQ

-130 SFPSASRTSRHLPT
+130 SFPSSSRASRPLPT
-144 MPFIGI
+144 LSLIGI
-150 VPLLLFMVLR
+150 VPLLLFMVMR
-160 MLVMGSYGGM
+160 MLVMGAYGGM
-170 SLLLFVVPLISMSIL
+170 SFLLLLVSLISMSIL
-185 GIVVMKRGKPR
+185 GIVVMKRRKPR
-196 HRIDAAWLALLLET
+196 HRIDAAGLALLLE
-210 AVPSI
+210 AAAPSI
-215 SESSSLLV
+215 SGSSPFLI
-223 YPNHIGRGK
+223 YPNQIGRGK
-232 ALTVSGTDG
+232 AQEVSHTGG

-266 LGGARVAEGTDE
+266 LGGARVNDDNDE
-278 LIDIGRQK
+278 LIDIGRQNYP
-286 SLGPG
+286 GPG
-291 AANSRSCRA
+291 STNSRPCRI
-300 SIRLHAPGEDENG
+300 SIRVHAPGEDESG

-323 HFNELPTW
+323 HFSELPTW
-331 CHTVIPASR
+331 CHAVIPASR

-354 TLFGSIP
+354 ALFGSIP
-361 ECVDFDELPF
+361 EHVDFNELPF
-371 EVIDSD
+371 EVSD
-377 EGLRTPI
+377 HDDVLQTPI
-384 GKDNSGV
+384 GKGTSGIV
-391 VHIDLVKHGPHAL
+391 DIDLVKHGPHAL

-419 WLLGLCESYSPSR
+419 WLLGLCASYSPSH

-453 HTETVLTDLNLAHSS
+453 HTETVLTDLNLGHSS

-486 QYAVKDLSQWHER
+486 QYAVKDLSQWRER

-555 ASISAH
+555 ASINAR

-575 FDSDS
+575 SESES

-612 RNIEQSIA
+612 ANIEQTIA
-620 SISKKQSDS
+620 SISKKQSAS

-637 SLPSQLTRGDLDQLH
+637 SLPSQLTRGDLGQLC
-652 SSERGIPIGL
+652 SSERGIAIGL
-662 IDGIENGTHRCLTWQ
+662 IDGIESGAHRCLMWQ

-685 SGSSTNKLA
+685 SGSSTSKLA
-694 LLVRSCATT
+694 LLVRSCATI

-710 PLCGVSI
+710 PLCGVSV
-717 DSGIPNSIASS
+717 DSGTPHSSTAS
-728 PDYVIRDIVDF
+728 PDYLIRDIVDF
-739 GVLCEDLCHRTPCV
+739 SVLCEDLCHRTPCV
-753 VWLEDIEGTLHM
+753 IWLEDIEGTLHM
-765 LEERLG
+765 LEECLG

-781 FARSCDGV
+781 FTRSCDGV
-789 NSVLIA
+789 NTVLIA
-795 SEVSGRFTSRTL
+795 SDVSGRFTPRTL

-816 EIPNPQIAESCPT
+816 EIPNPQIVERCHT

-835 TDSPAQLWS
+835 TDSPAHLWS
-844 SAHKSLICLCTDSV
+844 SAHKSLLCLCTESV

-882 AASRQMNSCSSL
+882 ATSRQMNSCSSL
-894 PLDALNASA
+894 PFASLDTSVLA
-903 LVQQRPHFPITP
+903 QQRPRFPITP
-915 AMLQSRVASLTKTN
+915 AMHHSRAASPTKT
-929 PDMRIHSY
+929 DSDKRIHSY
-937 IIRYGAQLKRFL
+937 IICYGAQLKRFL
-949 FSEKNCTFIG
+949 ISEKNCTFIG
-959 EDNSVLIDALRAI
+959 EDNSPLIDVLRAI
-972 NAGCIIHHFEHSQW
+972 NAGCSIHHFEHSQW
-986 MRALETRTELLLF
+986 MRALENRTELLLF

-1011 QNCQSFPSSLYA
+1011 QNCQTFPSSLYA
-1023 LSWNSYSGV
+1023 HSWNSYSGV

>member
-1 MPTQGCFWEVITLVG
+1 MGN
-16 DFPLAPT
+16 FPLAPT

-38 SGPNIG
+38 RGPNIG
-44 LVVSPLGRPQEF
+44 LVISPQGCPQEF
-56 PAQIQIFTDNRGREH
+56 PAQIQIFTNHQGRERIT
-71 MSFLL
+71 FLL
-76 DSEDAQIWIRPAAFI
+76 DGEDAQIWIRPASFT

-100 VYTPAKGMQLKVSGS
+100 IYAPVRGLQLKVSGH

-130 SFPSASRTSRHLPT
+130 SFPSSSRNSRHLPT
-144 MPFIGI
+144 MSFIGI
-150 VPLLLFMVLR
+150 VPLLLFMAFR
-160 MLVMGSYGGM
+160 MFVMGAYGGM
-170 SLLLFVVPLISMSIL
+170 SLLLFALPLISMSII
-185 GIVVMKRGKPR
+185 GIVVMKRRKPR
-196 HRIDAAWLALLLET
+196 HRIDAAGLALLLE
-210 AVPSI
+210 AAAPSI
-215 SESSSLLV
+215 SESSPLLV
-223 YPNHIGRGK
+223 YPNQIGRGRGH
-232 ALTVSGTDG
+232 AVSRAGG
-241 ETYLGFVGPEAKLS
+241 ETYLGFLGPEAKLS

-266 LGGARVAEGTDE
+266 LGGARVAEGSDD
-278 LIDIGRQK
+278 LIDIGRRK
-286 SLGPG
+286 SLGQGSIHSDP
-291 AANSRSCRA
+291 CRI
-300 SIRLHAPGEDENG
+300 SIRLHAPGEDETG
-313 DENIH
+313 EEDIH
-318 LAWAH
+318 LAWAQ
-323 HFNELPTW
+323 HFGELPTW
-331 CHTVIPASR
+331 CHAVIPASR
-340 APVSLAWWKMLGRD
+340 VPVSLAWWKMLGRD
-354 TLFGSIP
+354 ALTGSIP
-361 ECVDFDELPF
+361 EHVGFDELPF

-384 GKDNSGV
+384 GKDASGIV
-391 VHIDLVKHGPHAL
+391 DIDLVKHGPHAL

-419 WLLGLCESYSPSR
+419 WLLGLCASYSPSR

-443 SALTPLTALP
+443 SALSPLAVLP
-453 HTETVLTDLNLAHSS
+453 HTETVLTDLNLGHSS

-486 QYAVKDLSQWHER
+486 QYAVKDLSQWRER
-499 FLQECAPP
+499 FLQGGAPP

-555 ASISAH
+555 ASINAH

-575 FDSDS
+575 SDSDS

-585 SAEAAHLPRIPGRA
+585 NAEAAHLPRIPGRA

-612 RNIEQSIA
+612 RNIEQIIA
-620 SISKKQSDS
+620 SISKKQSAS

-637 SLPSQLTRGDLDQLH
+637 SLPSQLTRGDLNQLH
-652 SSERGIPIGL
+652 SSERGIHIGL
-662 IDGIENGTHRCLTWQ
+662 IDGIENGAHRYLTWQ
-677 HGNIMMSG
+677 HGNILMSG
-685 SGSSTNKLA
+685 SGSSTSKLA
-694 LLVRSCATT
+694 LLARSCATT

-717 DSGIPNSIASS
+717 DSGTEHSSATS
-728 PDYVIRDIVDF
+728 PDYLIRDIVDF
-739 GVLCEDLCHRTPCV
+739 GVLCEDLCHRAPCI

-765 LEERLG
+765 LEECLG

-781 FARSCDGV
+781 FTRSCDGV
-789 NSVLIA
+789 NIVLIA
-795 SEVSGRFTSRTL
+795 SDVSGRFSSRTL

-816 EIPNPQIAESCPT
+816 EVPNPQIVESCPT

-844 SAHKSLICLCTDSV
+844 SAHKSLLCLCTDSV

-872 LHDCQ
+872 LHACQ

-882 AASRQMNSCSSL
+882 AASRQLNSCSSFPL
-894 PLDALNASA
+894 AVLDAYA
-903 LVQQRPHFPITP
+903 LSQQRPRFPITP
-915 AMLQSRVASLTKTN
+915 ATPESRVASLTKTN

-959 EDNSVLIDALRAI
+959 EDNSALIDALRAI
-972 NAGCIIHHFEHSQW
+972 NAGCHIHHFEHSQW
-986 MRALETRTELLLF
+986 MRALENRTELLLF
-999 TNPPKEALRFIA
+999 ANPPKEALRFIA

-1023 LSWNSYSGV
+1023 HSWNSYSGV
-1032 IVHRGTAGRF
+1032 IVHHGVAGRF
-1042 VLTFK
+1042 VLSFK

>member
-1 MPTQGCFWEVITLVG
+1 MGN
-16 DFPLAPT
+16 FPLAPT

-44 LVVSPLGRPQEF
+44 LVISPQECPQEF
-56 PAQIQIFTDNRGREH
+56 PAQIQILTDHRGRER

-76 DSEDAQIWIRPAAFI
+76 DNEDARIWIRPAAFI
-91 PWRRLRPKR
+91 PWRRLHSRR
-100 VYTPAKGMQLKVSGS
+100 VYRPIRGMQLKVAGLL
-115 SASDYYQ
+115 AIDYYQ
-122 LRQRPRDL
+122 LRLRPHDL
-130 SFPSASRTSRHLPT
+130 SFPSSSRTSRTLPT
-144 MPFIGI
+144 MSFIGI
-150 VPLLLFMVLR
+150 VPLLFFMVLR
-160 MLVMGSYGGM
+160 MLVMGTYGGM
-170 SLLLFVVPLISMSIL
+170 SLLLFALPLIGMSIL
-185 GIVVMKRGKPR
+185 GIVVIKRRKPR
-196 HRIDAAWLALLLET
+196 HRIDAAGLALLLE
-210 AVPSI
+210 AAAPSI

-223 YPNHIGRGK
+223 YTNQIGHGR
-232 ALTVSGTDG
+232 AHPVSRAGG

-266 LGGARVAEGTDE
+266 LGGAQVAEGTDE

-291 AANSRSCRA
+291 SVHSGPCRI
-300 SIRLHAPGEDENG
+300 SIRLHAPGEGETGN
-313 DENIH
+313 ENIH

-323 HFNELPTW
+323 DFSDLPTW
-331 CHTVIPASR
+331 CHAVIPASR
-340 APVSLAWWKMLGRD
+340 VPVSLAWWKMLGRD
-354 TLFGSIP
+354 ALSGSIP
-361 ECVDFDELPF
+361 EHVGFDELPF
-371 EVIDSD
+371 EVTDSD

-384 GKDNSGV
+384 GKDTSGIV
-391 VHIDLVKHGPHAL
+391 EIDLVKHGPHAL

-419 WLLGLCESYSPSR
+419 WLLGLCASYSPSR

-443 SALTPLTALP
+443 SALAPLTALP
-453 HTETVLTDLNLAHSS
+453 HTETVLTDLNLGHSS

-486 QYAVKDLSQWHER
+486 QYAVKDLSQWHEH
-499 FLQECAPP
+499 FLQGCAPP

-525 HPETLETFS
+525 HPETLDTFS

-555 ASISAH
+555 ASINAH

-575 FDSDS
+575 SESDS

-612 RNIEQSIA
+612 RNIEQIIA
-620 SISKKQSDS
+620 SISKKQSAS

-652 SSERGIPIGL
+652 SSERGIQIGL
-662 IDGIENGTHRCLTWQ
+662 IDGIENGVHRCLTWQ

-685 SGSSTNKLA
+685 SGSSANKLA
-694 LLVRSCATT
+694 VLVRSCATT

-717 DSGIPNSIASS
+717 DSDTSHSSATS

-739 GVLCEDLCHRTPCV
+739 GVLCEDLCHRAPCV

-765 LEERLG
+765 LEECLG

-781 FARSCDGV
+781 FTRSCDGV
-789 NSVLIA
+789 NIVLIA
-795 SEVSGRFTSRTL
+795 SDISGRFTSRTL

-816 EIPNPQIAESCPT
+816 EIPNPHIVESCPT

-844 SAHKSLICLCTDSV
+844 SAHKSLLCLCTDSV

-872 LHDCQ
+872 LHDCH

-882 AASRQMNSCSSL
+882 AASRQMDSCSSL
-894 PLDALNASA
+894 PLAALDASA
-903 LVQQRPHFPITP
+903 LAQQRPRFPTIP
-915 AMLQSRVASLTKTN
+915 AMPQSRVASHIKTN

-959 EDNSVLIDALRAI
+959 EDNSALIDALRAI
-972 NAGCIIHHFEHSQW
+972 NTGCIIHHFEHSQW
-986 MRALETRTELLLF
+986 MRALENRSELLLF
-999 TNPPKEALRFIA
+999 ANPPKEALRFIA

-1023 LSWNSYSGV
+1023 HSWNSYSGV
-1032 IVHRGTAGRF
+1032 IVHHGTAGRF

>member
-1 MPTQGCFWEVITLVG
+1 
-16 DFPLAPT
+16 
-23 LLQAALRSSW
+23 
-33 HFACV
+33 
-38 SGPNIG
+38 
-44 LVVSPLGRPQEF
+44 
-56 PAQIQIFTDNRGREH
+56 

-76 DSEDAQIWIRPAAFI
+76 DSEEAQMWIRPAALT
-91 PWRRLRPKR
+91 PWRRLRAKR
-100 VYTPAKGMQLKVSGS
+100 LYTPTKGMQVKVAGC

-130 SFPSASRTSRHLPT
+130 SFPSSSRASRPLPT
-144 MPFIGI
+144 LSLIGI
-150 VPLLLFMVLR
+150 VPLLLFMVMR
-160 MLVMGSYGGM
+160 MLVMGVYGGL
-170 SLLLFVVPLISMSIL
+170 SLLLIALPLISMSIL
-185 GIVVMKRGKPR
+185 GIVVMKRRKPR
-196 HRIDAAWLALLLET
+196 HRIDAAGLALLLE
-210 AVPSI
+210 AAAPSS
-215 SESSSLLV
+215 SESSSLLI
-223 YPNHIGRGK
+223 YPNQIGRGK
-232 ALTVSGTDG
+232 AHAVSRSGG

-286 SLGPG
+286 TLSLGST
-291 AANSRSCRA
+291 NSGPCRIR
-300 SIRLHAPGEDENG
+300 IRLHAPGEDESG
-313 DENIH
+313 DESIH
-318 LAWAH
+318 LAWAP
-323 HFNELPTW
+323 HFSELPTW

-340 APVSLAWWKMLGRD
+340 TPVSSTWWKMLGRD
-354 TLFGSIP
+354 ALFGSIP
-361 ECVDFDELPF
+361 EHVDFDELPF
-371 EVIDSD
+371 EVSD
-377 EGLRTPI
+377 HDDGLRTPI
-384 GKDNSGV
+384 GKDSSGIV
-391 VHIDLVKHGPHAL
+391 DIDLVKHGPHAL

-419 WLLGLCESYSPSR
+419 WLLGLCASYSPSR

-453 HTETVLTDLNLAHSS
+453 HTETVLTDLDLGHSS

-555 ASISAH
+555 ASINAH

-575 FDSDS
+575 SDSDS

-612 RNIEQSIA
+612 ANIEQTIA
-620 SISKKQSDS
+620 SISKRQSDS
-629 IGAPLWCP
+629 IGTPLWCP
-637 SLPSQLTRGDLDQLH
+637 SLPSQLTRRDLDQLC

-662 IDGIENGTHRCLTWQ
+662 IDGIENGAHQCLRWQ

-685 SGSSTNKLA
+685 SGSSTSKLA
-694 LLVRSCATT
+694 LLARSCATT

-717 DSGIPNSIASS
+717 DSGTPHSS
-728 PDYVIRDIVDF
+728 ATSANYLIRDIVDF
-739 GVLCEDLCHRTPCV
+739 GVLCEDLCHRAPCV
-753 VWLEDIEGTLHM
+753 IWLEDIEGTLHI
-765 LEERLG
+765 LEDCLG

-781 FARSCDGV
+781 FTRSCDGV
-789 NSVLIA
+789 NIVLIA
-795 SEVSGRFTSRTL
+795 SDVSGRFTSRTL

-816 EIPNPQIAESCPT
+816 EIPNPQIAETCPA

>member
-1 MPTQGCFWEVITLVG
+1 MG
-16 DFPLAPT
+16 DVPLAPT

-44 LVVSPLGRPQEF
+44 LVASPLGCARAF
-56 PAQIQIFTDNRGREH
+56 PAQIQIFTDHRGRER

-76 DSEDAQIWIRPAAFI
+76 DSEEAQMWIRPAALT
-91 PWRRLRPKR
+91 PWRRLRVKR
-100 VYTPAKGMQLKVSGS
+100 LYTPTKGMQVKVAGC

-130 SFPSASRTSRHLPT
+130 SFPSSSRASRPLPT
-144 MPFIGI
+144 LSLIGI
-150 VPLLLFMVLR
+150 VPLLLFMVMR
-160 MLVMGSYGGM
+160 MLVMGVYGGL
-170 SLLLFVVPLISMSIL
+170 SLLLLLVSLISMSIL
-185 GIVVMKRGKPR
+185 GVVVMKRRKPR
-196 HRIDAAWLALLLET
+196 HRIDAAGLALLLE
-210 AVPSI
+210 AAAPSS
-215 SESSSLLV
+215 SESSSLLI
-223 YPNHIGRGK
+223 YPNQIGRGK
-232 ALTVSGTDG
+232 AQEVSRTGG

-286 SLGPG
+286 TLSLGST
-291 AANSRSCRA
+291 NSGPCRIR
-300 SIRLHAPGEDENG
+300 IRLHAPGEDESG
-313 DENIH
+313 DESIH
-318 LAWAH
+318 LAWAP
-323 HFNELPTW
+323 HFSELPTW

-340 APVSLAWWKMLGRD
+340 TPVSSTWWKMLGRD
-354 TLFGSIP
+354 ALFGSIP
-361 ECVDFDELPF
+361 EHVDFDELPF
-371 EVIDSD
+371 EVSD
-377 EGLRTPI
+377 HDDGLRTPI
-384 GKDNSGV
+384 GKDSSGIV
-391 VHIDLVKHGPHAL
+391 DIDLVKHGPHAL

-419 WLLGLCESYSPSR
+419 WLLGLCASYSPSR

-453 HTETVLTDLNLAHSS
+453 HTETVLTDLDLGHSS

-555 ASISAH
+555 ASINAH

-575 FDSDS
+575 SDSAS

-612 RNIEQSIA
+612 ANIEQTIA
-620 SISKKQSDS
+620 SISKRQSDS
-629 IGAPLWCP
+629 IGTPLWCP
-637 SLPSQLTRGDLDQLH
+637 SLPSQLTRRDLDQLC
-652 SSERGIPIGL
+652 SSEGGIPIGL
-662 IDGIENGTHRCLTWQ
+662 IDGIENGAHQCLRWQ

-685 SGSSTNKLA
+685 SGSSTSKLA
-694 LLVRSCATT
+694 LLARSCATT

-717 DSGIPNSIASS
+717 DSGTPHSS
-728 PDYVIRDIVDF
+728 ATSANYLIRDIVDF
-739 GVLCEDLCHRTPCV
+739 GVLCEDLCHRAPCV
-753 VWLEDIEGTLHM
+753 IWLEDIEGTLHM
-765 LEERLG
+765 LEDCLG

-781 FARSCDGV
+781 FTRSCDGV
-789 NSVLIA
+789 NIVLIA
-795 SEVSGRFTSRTL
+795 SDVSGRFTSRTL

-816 EIPNPQIAESCPT
+816 EIPNPQIAENCPA

-844 SAHKSLICLCTDSV
+844 SAHKSLLCLCSDSV
-858 KPSLPLSIPSWNQI
+858 KPSLPLSIQSWNQI

-877 GQLGN
+877 GQLDT
-882 AASRQMNSCSSL
+882 AAPHRLNSCSSL
-894 PLDALNASA
+894 PSATLNASA
-903 LVQQRPHFPITP
+903 LDQQRPHFPITP
-915 AMLQSRVASLTKTN
+915 ATSRSRVASLTKTSS
-929 PDMRIHSY
+929 DMRIHSY
-937 IIRYGAQLKRFL
+937 IIRYGAQLKQFL
-949 FSEKNCTFIG
+949 FSENNCTFIG
-959 EDNSVLIDALRAI
+959 EENSVLIDALRAI
-972 NAGCIIHHFEHSQW
+972 NAGCIIHHLEHSQW
-986 MRALETRTELLLF
+986 MRALENRTELLLF
-999 TNPPKEALRFIA
+999 ANPPKEALRFIA
-1011 QNCQSFPSSLYA
+1011 QNCQNFPSSLYA
-1023 LSWNSYSGV
+1023 HSWNSYSGV
-1032 IVHRGTAGRF
+1032 IVHHGSAGRF

>member
-1 MPTQGCFWEVITLVG
+1 MG

-44 LVVSPLGRPQEF
+44 LVASPLGCAQEF
-56 PAQIQIFTDNRGREH
+56 PAQIQIFTDHRGRER

-76 DSEDAQIWIRPAAFI
+76 DSEDAQIWIRPAAFT
-91 PWRRLRPKR
+91 PWRRLRAKR
-100 VYTPAKGMQLKVSGS
+100 VYTPSKGMQLKVGGRICKVGGRTCT
-115 SASDYYQ
+115 DYYQ

-130 SFPSASRTSRHLPT
+130 SFPSSSRASRPLPT
-144 MPFIGI
+144 LSLIGI
-150 VPLLLFMVLR
+150 VPLLLFMVMR
-160 MLVMGSYGGM
+160 MLVMGAYGGM
-170 SLLLFVVPLISMSIL
+170 SFLLLLVPLISMSIL
-185 GIVVMKRGKPR
+185 GIIVMRRRKPR
-196 HRIDAAWLALLLET
+196 HRIDAAGLALLLE
-210 AVPSI
+210 AAAPSI
-215 SESSSLLV
+215 SDSAPFLI
-223 YPNHIGRGK
+223 YPNQIGRGK
-232 ALTVSGTDG
+232 GQAVSRSGG

-266 LGGARVAEGTDE
+266 LGGARVDEGSDE

-286 SLGPG
+286 PLGPG
-291 AANSRSCRA
+291 STHSSPCHIR
-300 SIRLHAPGEDENG
+300 IRLHAPGEAENG

-318 LAWAH
+318 LAWAP
-323 HFNELPTW
+323 HFSELPTW
-331 CHTVIPASR
+331 CHAVIPASR

-354 TLFGSIP
+354 ALSVSIP
-361 ECVDFDELPF
+361 KHVDFDELPF
-371 EVIDSD
+371 EVSD
-377 EGLRTPI
+377 HDDGLRTPI
-384 GKDNSGV
+384 GQDSSGIV
-391 VHIDLVKHGPHAL
+391 DIDLVEHGPHAL

-419 WLLGLCESYSPSR
+419 WLLGLCARYSPSH

-453 HTETVLTDLNLAHSS
+453 HTETVLTDLNLGHSS

-486 QYAVKDLSQWHER
+486 QYAVKDLSQWRER

-555 ASISAH
+555 ASINAR

-575 FDSDS
+575 SESES

-612 RNIEQSIA
+612 ANIEQTIA
-620 SISKKQSDS
+620 SISKKQSAS

-637 SLPSQLTRGDLDQLH
+637 SLPSQLTRGDLGQLC
-652 SSERGIPIGL
+652 SSERGIAIGL
-662 IDGIENGTHRCLTWQ
+662 IDGIESGAHRCLMWQ

-685 SGSSTNKLA
+685 SGSSTSKLA
-694 LLVRSCATT
+694 LLVRSCATI

-710 PLCGVSI
+710 PLCGVSV
-717 DSGIPNSIASS
+717 DSGTPHSSTAS
-728 PDYVIRDIVDF
+728 PDYLIRDIVDF
-739 GVLCEDLCHRTPCV
+739 SVLCEDLCHRTPCV
-753 VWLEDIEGTLHM
+753 IWLEDIEGTLHM
-765 LEERLG
+765 LEECLG

-781 FARSCDGV
+781 FTRSCDGV
-789 NSVLIA
+789 NTVLIA
-795 SEVSGRFTSRTL
+795 SDVSGRFTPRTL

-816 EIPNPQIAESCPT
+816 EIPNPQIVERCPT

-835 TDSPAQLWS
+835 TDSPAHLWS
-844 SAHKSLICLCTDSV
+844 SAHKSLLCLCTESV

-882 AASRQMNSCSSL
+882 ATSRQMNSCSSL
-894 PLDALNASA
+894 PFASLDTSVLA
-903 LVQQRPHFPITP
+903 QQRPRLPVTP
-915 AMLQSRVASLTKTN
+915 AMHHSRAASPTKT
-929 PDMRIHSY
+929 DSDKRIHSY
-937 IIRYGAQLKRFL
+937 IICYGAQLKRFL
-949 FSEKNCTFIG
+949 ISEKNCTFIG
-959 EDNSVLIDALRAI
+959 EDNSPLIDILRAI
-972 NAGCIIHHFEHSQW
+972 NAGCSIHHFEHSQW
-986 MRALETRTELLLF
+986 MRALENRTELLLF

-1011 QNCQSFPSSLYA
+1011 QNCQTFPSSLYA
-1023 LSWNSYSGV
+1023 HSWNSYSGV

>member
-1 MPTQGCFWEVITLVG
+1 VG
-16 DFPLAPT
+16 DSPLAPT

-44 LVVSPLGRPQEF
+44 LIISPLGCPQEF
-56 PAQIQIFTDNRGREH
+56 PAQIQIFTDRRGRERIR
-71 MSFLL
+71 FLL
-76 DSEDAQIWIRPAAFI
+76 DSEDARIWIRASVFT
-91 PWRRLRPKR
+91 PWRRLRPNR
-100 VYTPAKGMQLKVSGS
+100 VYTPVRGLQLKVAGR
-115 SASDYYQ
+115 SATDYYQ

-130 SFPSASRTSRHLPT
+130 SFPSSSRNSRHLPT
-144 MPFIGI
+144 MSFIGI
-150 VPLLLFMVLR
+150 VPLLLFMAFR
-160 MLVMGSYGGM
+160 MFVMGAYGGM
-170 SLLLFVVPLISMSIL
+170 SLLLFALPLISMSII
-185 GIVVMKRGKPR
+185 GIVVMKRRKPR
-196 HRIDAAWLALLLET
+196 HRIDAARLALLLE
-210 AVPSI
+210 AAAPSI
-215 SESSSLLV
+215 SESSPLLV
-223 YPNHIGRGK
+223 YPNQIGRGRGH
-232 ALTVSGTDG
+232 AVSRAGG
-241 ETYLGFVGPEAKLS
+241 ETYLGFLGPEAKLS

-266 LGGARVAEGTDE
+266 LGGARVAEGSDE
-278 LIDIGRQK
+278 LIDIGRRK
-286 SLGPG
+286 SLGQGSIHSGP
-291 AANSRSCRA
+291 CRI
-300 SIRLHAPGEDENG
+300 SIRLHAPGEDETG
-313 DENIH
+313 DEDIH
-318 LAWAH
+318 LAWAQ
-323 HFNELPTW
+323 HFSELPTW
-331 CHTVIPASR
+331 CHAVIPASR
-340 APVSLAWWKMLGRD
+340 VPVSLAWWKMLGRD
-354 TLFGSIP
+354 ALTGSIP
-361 ECVDFDELPF
+361 EHVGFDELPF

-384 GKDNSGV
+384 GKDTSGIV
-391 VHIDLVKHGPHAL
+391 DIDLVKHGPHAL

-419 WLLGLCESYSPSR
+419 WLLGLCTSYSPSR

-443 SALTPLTALP
+443 SALSPLAVLP
-453 HTETVLTDLNLAHSS
+453 HTETVLTDLNLGHSS

-486 QYAVKDLSQWHER
+486 QYAVKDLSQWRER
-499 FLQECAPP
+499 FLQGGAPP

-555 ASISAH
+555 ASINAH

-575 FDSDS
+575 SDSDS

-585 SAEAAHLPRIPGRA
+585 NAEAAHLPRIPGRA

-612 RNIEQSIA
+612 RNIEQIIA
-620 SISKKQSDS
+620 SISKNQSAS

-652 SSERGIPIGL
+652 SSERGIHIGL
-662 IDGIENGTHRCLTWQ
+662 IDGIENGAHRCLTWQ
-677 HGNIMMSG
+677 HGNILMSG
-685 SGSSTNKLA
+685 SGSSTSKLA
-694 LLVRSCATT
+694 LLARSCATT

-717 DSGIPNSIASS
+717 DSGTEHSSATS
-728 PDYVIRDIVDF
+728 PDYLIRDIVDF
-739 GVLCEDLCHRTPCV
+739 GVLCEDLCHRAPCI

-765 LEERLG
+765 LEECLG

-781 FARSCDGV
+781 FTRSCDGV
-789 NSVLIA
+789 NIVLIA
-795 SEVSGRFTSRTL
+795 SDVSGRFSSRTL

-816 EIPNPQIAESCPT
+816 EVPNPQIVESCPT

-844 SAHKSLICLCTDSV
+844 SAHKSLLCLCTDSV

-872 LHDCQ
+872 LHACQ

-882 AASRQMNSCSSL
+882 AASRQLNSCSSFPL
-894 PLDALNASA
+894 AVLDAYA
-903 LVQQRPHFPITP
+903 LSQQRPRFPITP
-915 AMLQSRVASLTKTN
+915 ATPESRVASLTKTN

-959 EDNSVLIDALRAI
+959 EDNSALIDALRAI
-972 NAGCIIHHFEHSQW
+972 NAGCHIHHFEHSQW
-986 MRALETRTELLLF
+986 MRALENRTELLLF
-999 TNPPKEALRFIA
+999 ANPPKEALRFIA

-1023 LSWNSYSGV
+1023 HSWNSYSGV
-1032 IVHRGTAGRF
+1032 IVHHGVAGRF
-1042 VLTFK
+1042 VLSFK